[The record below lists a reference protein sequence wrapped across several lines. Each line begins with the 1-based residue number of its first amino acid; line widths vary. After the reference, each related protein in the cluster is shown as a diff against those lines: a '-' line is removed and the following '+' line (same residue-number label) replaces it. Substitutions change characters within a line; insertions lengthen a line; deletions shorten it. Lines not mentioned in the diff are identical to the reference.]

1 MTGVEILATSEG
13 ATSFEPNSAVFLF
26 VLALCVIGG
35 LVIGSKGKECGLG
48 ALVGLLIGM
57 VVGRLFAVIVGIAEL
72 EYYTIYKVTI
82 SDEVSMNEFMDKYEI
97 LNQDGKIYT
106 VKERVADAN

>member
-1 MTGVEILATSEG
+1 MTDVEILATGEG

-48 ALVGLLIGM
+48 AMVGLLIGM
-57 VVGRLFAVIVGIAEL
+57 VAGLLLSVVVGIAEI
-72 EYYTIYKVTI
+72 EYYPTYKVTI

-106 VKERVADAN
+106 VKERTPNVD

>member
-1 MTGVEILATSEG
+1 MAILGGCFAGLFAGVMEATIEDDIFFGFIVFIITFLIAGIL
-13 ATSFEPNSAVFLF
+13 
-26 VLALCVIGG
+26 I
-35 LVIGSKGKECGLG
+35 GLG
-48 ALVGLLIGM
+48 NASPTHYIP
-57 VVGRLFAVIVGIAEL
+57 
-72 EYYTIYKVTI
+72 TYKVTI

>member
-1 MTGVEILATSEG
+1 MG
-13 ATSFEPNSAVFLF
+13 ASMGLF
-26 VLALCVIGG
+26 VGV
-35 LVIGSKGKECGLG
+35 
-48 ALVGLLIGM
+48 
-57 VVGRLFAVIVGIAEL
+57 VVGFLLSVVVGFIEI
-72 EYYTIYKVTI
+72 EYYPTYKVTI